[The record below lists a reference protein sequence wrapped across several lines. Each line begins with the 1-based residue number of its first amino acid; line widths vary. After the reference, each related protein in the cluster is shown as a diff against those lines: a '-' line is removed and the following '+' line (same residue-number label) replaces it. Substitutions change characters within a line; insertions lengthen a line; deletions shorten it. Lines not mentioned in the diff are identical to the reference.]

1 MEQKRAKREHLKVLE
16 GMGTAVQRTAGAG
29 KKNIYFLLLFLSLFL
44 LVQILCG
51 WIWGGAGQDTIN
63 TVLASEGTTD
73 VSFPAGG
80 IITFSEK
87 VVLAPCSGF
96 VYYKVTGGERVPV
109 GKELASIT
117 DFPLKKAE
125 SEGDESPDSE
135 YFLRV
140 KDWLLGE
147 TDEEPTDFFPVNNKE
162 MKIIAP
168 LPGLVHLKM
177 DGFEIFGPNSRF
189 PYLTSEEFAEK
200 GTEERLLSSGERVLR
215 STPLLKLIDNYY
227 WYYSAVLPPEL
238 GRLLPE
244 SQQENK
250 LFFSFA
256 PDIPVQG
263 RKVES
268 RERDDGTLE
277 ITWCIDRELPD
288 LYEQRWDS
296 AEIVYKKLEGAL
308 IPKSALVQKEDK
320 KGVYVV
326 EEGVIN
332 FREVIVLTE
341 RENDYLVK
349 NLEIYERVVAKPEN
363 VREGQSFFW

>member
-1 MEQKRAKREHLKVLE
+1 MKQKRANREHLKVLE
-16 GMGTAVQRTAGAG
+16 GKGTDVRRTAGAG
-29 KKNIYFLLLFLSLFL
+29 KKNIYYLLLFLSLFL
-44 LVQILCG
+44 LIQILCG
-51 WIWGGAGQDTIN
+51 WIWGSAGQDTIN

-73 VSFPAGG
+73 VSFSAGG

-96 VYYKVTGGERVPV
+96 VCYEVTGGERVPV

-117 DFPLKKAE
+117 DFPLKKADSEE
-125 SEGDESPDSE
+125 SESSDAE
-135 YFLRV
+135 YFQRV

-147 TDEEPTDFFPVNNKE
+147 TEEEPTNFFPANNKE
-162 MKIIAP
+162 MKIVAP

-189 PYLTSEEFAEK
+189 PYLTPEEFAEK
-200 GTEERLLSSGERVLR
+200 GIEEKLLSSGERVLR

-227 WYYSAVLPPEL
+227 WFFSAVLLPEL

-244 SQQENK
+244 NQQENK

-277 ITWCIDRELPD
+277 ITWCIDRELPG
-288 LYEQRWDS
+288 LYEQRWDN

-326 EEGVIN
+326 EEGLIK

-349 NLEIYERVVAKPEN
+349 NLEIYERVVTKPEN